1 MRRGRSNRVDRRWW
15 EGRQEDGLADW
26 TGVDGVLAF
35 PESCER
41 RKVTNEDA
49 DAFGVNKSDLC

>member
-1 MRRGRSNRVDRRWW
+1 MDRRWW